1 MDIKEDDVRDAET
14 VGDLKDSSVPG
25 CVEQGQ
31 VLEAIRSSTS
41 DT

>member
-1 MDIKEDDVRDAET
+1 MDVNDEDVRDAET

-31 VLEAIRSSTS
+31 VLEAVRSSSS